1 MKRTALLYGV
11 LLAFAAFPLVAQ
23 QAPDNDAI
31 LRETIDKG
39 SPYYYPAIYMRYMSG
54 DTTLTLEDYRHL
66 YYGYAWQPG
75 YKPFETPAAKD
86 RILNIL
92 AKDSLV
98 EADYLKIVEY
108 GREVMRSEPYDPS
121 TLNFL
126 VYAYGAVGDSVNE
139 RINYSR
145 LKGILAAIESSGG
158 GLSEQSLF
166 SCPRPACQHESG
178 GRQGESDQP
187 YGGMDAPACQA
198 ERRQGILFRFRP
210 HLLAQ
215 TRQIAREA

>member
-11 LLAFAAFPLVAQ
+11 LLAFAAFPLAAQ

-92 AKDSLV
+92 AKDSLA

-158 GLSEQSLF
+158 GRRRAMNRGSVRLRRRHGNSPAQSF
-166 SCPRPACQHESG
+166 V
-178 GRQGESDQP
+178 
-187 YGGMDAPACQA
+187 
-198 ERRQGILFRFRP
+198 
-210 HLLAQ
+210 
-215 TRQIAREA
+215 

>member
-11 LLAFAAFPLVAQ
+11 LLAFAALPLAAQ

-126 VYAYGAVGDSVNE
+126 VY
-139 RINYSR
+139 
-145 LKGILAAIESSGG
+145 
-158 GLSEQSLF
+158 LSLI
-166 SCPRPACQHESG
+166 H
-178 GRQGESDQP
+178 
-187 YGGMDAPACQA
+187 
-198 ERRQGILFRFRP
+198 I
-210 HLLAQ
+210 
-215 TRQIAREA
+215 